1 MKLKRF
7 LSIFLLI
14 FCVSSMLTSSF
25 VYANSYQYNAYK
37 HWQVDSEGKKIGEEV
52 PHNLEN
58 GVCTICGCVPNSFNV
73 NGDIKPENGVKIN
86 GIEGVGTYTV
96 STIIND
102 SNIQTKDKMTDILNK
117 YRGLISALSGGG
129 ALTMLLFFI
138 INFGK
143 LGASAGNPQ
152 QRQSALMG
160 LLFTGIATALLG
172 SIMIFFQ
179 FFYHALG

>member
-1 MKLKRF
+1 
-7 LSIFLLI
+7 
-14 FCVSSMLTSSF
+14 MLTSSF
-25 VYANSYQYNAYK
+25 VYAADYK
-37 HWQVDSEGKKIGEEV
+37 WDGTYHWSVDSSNPENDRVKHDFEDGKCK
-52 PHNLEN
+52 
-58 GVCTICGCVPNSFNV
+58 TCGYVMTLKPVETTVDNQFGV
-73 NGDIKPENGVKIN
+73 NGDITSNGITINGV
-86 GIEGVGTYTV
+86 EGVGTYKV
-96 STIIND
+96 STIINKD
-102 SNIQTKDKMTDILNK
+102 QTNNKMTDILDK